1 MAFYSPEDLLTL
13 GLARFG
19 SNVLISRKASL
30 YNPGN
35 IAIGDNVRID
45 DFCVLSAGEGGIE
58 IGDYVHIATFCSLI
72 GAGRI
77 SMADFSGLSSRV
89 SIYSS
94 NDDYSGEHMTNPTV
108 PERFTGVAHADVSIG
123 RHVIVG
129 CGSVV
134 LPGVRLAEGV
144 AVAALSLVSKS
155 CDAFGIYAGNR
166 RIRERRRDLLD
177 LEKDLTASQAAP
189 DDLRG

>member
-58 IGDYVHIATFCSLI
+58 IGSYVHLAVYTSLI
-72 GAGRI
+72 GAGKIDIR
-77 SMADFSGLSSRV
+77 DFCNLSSRV

-94 NDDYSGEHMTNPTV
+94 NDDYSGLSMTNPMV
-108 PERFTGVAHADVSIG
+108 PDHFKKVQSADVLLEK
-123 RHVIVG
+123 HVIVG
-129 CGSVV
+129 SGSIV
-134 LPGVRLAEGV
+134 LPGVTPHEGV
-144 AVAALSLVSKS
+144 AIGALSLVKET
-155 CDAFGIYAGNR
+155 CHAFGIYAGDR
-166 RIRERRRDLLD
+166 RIRE
-177 LEKDLTASQAAP
+177 
-189 DDLRG
+189 